1 MATCLIEHA
10 TSRLVLRQWRQC
22 DRAPFAALNA
32 DPLVMEQFP
41 SLLSPD
47 QSDAM
52 VSRCAAQLERD
63 GHGLWAV
70 EIRTSGEFIGFVGLA
85 VPSWEA
91 AFTPC
96 TEIGWRPARPARGH
110 GYATEAANAALATA
124 FGQLGPDELVSF
136 TTTGNVRSQQV
147 MQRIGLTRDASED
160 FDHPLVADG
169 PLRRHVLYRLRR
181 ADWEMRRLLLPK
193 PAGLA

>member
-1 MATCLIEHA
+1 M
-10 TSRLVLRQWRQC
+10 
-22 DRAPFAALNA
+22 
-32 DPLVMEQFP
+32 
-41 SLLSPD
+41 
-47 QSDAM
+47 
-52 VSRCAAQLERD
+52 
-63 GHGLWAV
+63 WAV
-70 EIRTSGEFIGFVGLA
+70 QIRTSGEFIGFVALA

-91 AFTPC
+91 ASTPC

-147 MQRIGLTRDASED
+147 MARIGLTRDASED

-169 PLRRHVLYRLRR
+169 PLRRHVLHRLRR
-181 ADWEMRRLLLPK
+181 ADWQMRRPLPPQ
-193 PAGLA
+193 PAGLAARPGTAARSEHEPLAPTLAPVDLREGR